1 MDMEPILWGVSFL
14 LAMAVGVLSF
24 YLWRFRRQVNHISEQ
39 LEFLETEDSNFLL
52 TSVCAV
58 AKTPEMIININH
70 VLEI

>member
-39 LEFLETEDSNFLL
+39 LEIGRASGRER
-52 TSVCAV
+52 
-58 AKTPEMIININH
+58 
-70 VLEI
+70 VLCWV